1 MSTDPRIDSYIARQ
15 ADFARPILEHL
26 RSAVHAAC
34 PEAEETLKWSM
45 PHFLYKGQMLAGMA
59 AFKAHATF
67 GFWRAK
73 DVLGETGAEREA
85 MGQFGRLTSVADLP
99 PDDVLHALIRK
110 AMALTDSGARPARA
124 EGGAEAGAGDTA
136 GAGNRPLRQPRGA
149 GDVRRLP
156 AELPPRICRMGG
168 RGEEARDP
176 RQAQSPRRSNGWP
189 RAKGATGNTRNA
201 EGFGVSTGSL
211 TVIPAKAGTS
221 ARMRRLS
228 STRSRPSPG

>member
-1 MSTDPRIDSYIARQ
+1 MVQDPRIDAYIARQ

-73 DVLGETGAEREA
+73 EVLGETGAERDA

-99 PDDVLHALIRK
+99 PADVLRALIRK
-110 AMALTDSGARPARA
+110 AMALTDAGTRPARA
-124 EGGAEAGAGDTA
+124 KAAPKPAPETPPELETALSANPAARATFDGFPPSGRREYVEWVVEAK
-136 GAGNRPLRQPRGA
+136 RPETR
-149 GDVRRLP
+149 DK
-156 AELPPRICRMGG
+156 RI
-168 RGEEARDP
+168 A
-176 RQAQSPRRSNGWP
+176 QAVEWM
-189 RAKGATGNTRNA
+189 A
-201 EGFGVSTGSL
+201 EG
-211 TVIPAKAGTS
+211 K
-221 ARMRRLS
+221 RRNWKYENC
-228 STRSRPSPG
+228 